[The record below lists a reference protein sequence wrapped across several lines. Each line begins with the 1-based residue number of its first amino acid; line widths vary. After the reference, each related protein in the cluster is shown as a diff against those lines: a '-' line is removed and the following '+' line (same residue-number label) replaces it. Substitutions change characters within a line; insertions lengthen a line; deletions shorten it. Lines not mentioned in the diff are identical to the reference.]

1 MASMKH
7 LQVINLSHNGG
18 GSGGSGKD
26 ILFRFFPALTTEL
39 RLRIWQSSI
48 EQHRLLEVEVDR
60 RWSTGD
66 APTYSTTNAHDKL
79 VRGRNYTATVQGCH
93 LHSKLLRVNS
103 ESRQVALSF
112 YRVHIPCYFRTGK
125 FKDGTERTIK
135 STLYFNPEYDFMFL
149 NAKHPPEHTFVD
161 FLHDLREYDPKH
173 IGLLNLA
180 LDTNSMSLLHSLTN
194 ISEATARAA
203 FVDTLRQLQ
212 EIFWVAQSI
221 SGRAILGPLE
231 NFQGAGVRFN
241 HSMPVKASTPT
252 FKLGQDPRAIGP
264 DLKYV
269 LTACSDPRQM
279 RVQWR
284 QLLAKWQ
291 IQQAVPT
298 KERVLFTYEV
308 PYEQQICN
316 IKTANE
322 FLIGEETQWLRTQQ
336 KWHRVVMKHAGKVPV
351 EGPEELANVV
361 RPAIGFWL
369 FPVEALGDLEG
380 DLSGMKKVFDMTGYW
395 PELALSSL
403 S

>member
-1 MASMKH
+1 MASTKH
-7 LQVINLSHNGG
+7 LQVINLSHSGVGSSGG
-18 GSGGSGKD
+18 GTD
-26 ILFRFFPALTTEL
+26 VLFPFFLLLSTEL

-60 RWSTGD
+60 RWNAGD
-66 APTYSTTNAHDKL
+66 APTYSTTNTHDKL
-79 VRGRNYTATVQGCH
+79 ISGRNYTATVRGCH

-103 ESRQVALSF
+103 ESRQAALSF
-112 YRVHIPCYFRTGK
+112 YRVHIPCYFRTGE
-125 FKDGTERTIK
+125 FEDGTERTIK

-149 NAKHPPEHTFVD
+149 RAKHAPEHTFVE
-161 FLHDLREYDPKH
+161 FLHDLKSYDPKH

-180 LDTNSMSLLHSLTN
+180 LDINSMTVLHSLTN

-203 FVDTLRQLQ
+203 FVDTLQRLQ
-212 EIFWVAQSI
+212 EIFWVAQSR

-231 NFQGAGVRFN
+231 SFQGAGIRFN
-241 HSMPVKASTPT
+241 HSMPLKVSTPT
-252 FKLGQDPRAIGP
+252 FQLRQDPRAIGP

-269 LTACSDPRQM
+269 LTAYSDPRQM

-298 KERVLFTYEV
+298 KERVLFAFEV
-308 PYEQQICN
+308 PEEQQVCD

-322 FLIGEETQWLRTQQ
+322 FLIVEETKWLKTQQ
-336 KWHRVVMKHAGKVPV
+336 KWHRVVMRHAGKVPV
-351 EGPEELANVV
+351 ESPEELAEVV

-380 DLSGMKKVFDMTGYW
+380 DFSEMKKVFDMTGYW
-395 PELALSSL
+395 PELALSCL